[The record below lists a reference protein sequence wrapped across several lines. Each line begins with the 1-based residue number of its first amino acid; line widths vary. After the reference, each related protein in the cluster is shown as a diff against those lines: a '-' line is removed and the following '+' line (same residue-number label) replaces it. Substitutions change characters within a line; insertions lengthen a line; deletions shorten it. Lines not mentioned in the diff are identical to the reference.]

1 MSQTRRR
8 NSIWPFTGG
17 LVQVGILSQVISS
30 FNNLDQT
37 MGVTQTVEAYSSHHG
52 FHIKITVTVKKET
65 KSC

>member
-1 MSQTRRR
+1 M
-8 NSIWPFTGG
+8 
-17 LVQVGILSQVISS
+17 QVGTLSQVISS

-52 FHIKITVTVKKET
+52 FHTEITVTLKKET